1 MRGLESDTVGIRGS
15 PLVVKPAAAA
25 EGSDYDLLCR
35 RLPVENAPS
44 VPSLAPL
51 PFSDSETF
59 VQHGFSFRV
68 STTL

>member
-15 PLVVKPAAAA
+15 PLVVKPAAA
-25 EGSDYDLLCR
+25 GSDYDLLCR
-35 RLPVENAPS
+35 RLPVENATS

-59 VQHGFSFRV
+59 VQHGSSFRV
-68 STTL
+68 